1 MISDWLH
8 HLRRGILNT
17 LTIMSSL
24 RDALSNLEEQ
34 THQIHD
40 LAVQT
45 ASRPLAGRFTKAY
58 LQGTQNI
65 FSIIREAANHE
76 RGLFNFIG
84 ESGLDDA
91 GQPVVEGMAAGNLV
105 ERRKPGMVTPLRK
118 PPAAGGDDPVKL
130 LDKALTLVDE

>member
-1 MISDWLH
+1 
-8 HLRRGILNT
+8 
-17 LTIMSSL
+17 MSSL

-34 THQIHD
+34 THQIHE